1 MDVFGEEGNREER
14 EIPCFSMIHIVGA
27 HGPSRFENIKHT
39 NKERISNRAGFYMTD
54 NEGFR
59 LFMVLTEVFKNE
71 LCKGFEPKTVVNVLL
86 NAGWLKPSK

>member
-1 MDVFGEEGNREER
+1 
-14 EIPCFSMIHIVGA
+14 
-27 HGPSRFENIKHT
+27 
-39 NKERISNRAGFYMTD
+39 MTD

-86 NAGWLKPSK
+86 NAGWLKPYVMVSQPINQEYQVSVHPGYMYLLKKFGT